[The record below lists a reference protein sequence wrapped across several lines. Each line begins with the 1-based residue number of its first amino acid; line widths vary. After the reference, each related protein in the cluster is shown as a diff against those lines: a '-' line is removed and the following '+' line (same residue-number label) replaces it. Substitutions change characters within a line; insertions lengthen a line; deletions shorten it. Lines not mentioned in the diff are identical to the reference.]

1 MHPDNRSTIP
11 TIAPNN
17 MAANIPRSAATEAA
31 AFSCES
37 VEFILD
43 FIFAPMSKYIY
54 MLINFTHN

>member
-17 MAANIPRSAATEAA
+17 MAVNIPRSAATEAA

-37 VEFILD
+37 VEFILYLHQCPN
-43 FIFAPMSKYIY
+43 IS
-54 MLINFTHN
+54 TC